1 MGMQVGIDTS
11 WGNRFQP
18 RPDGGMALIGLHWPY
33 GERKEGSRP
42 YGLGSWLDGRG

>member
-1 MGMQVGIDTS
+1 MGMQVGGTTS
-11 WGNRFQP
+11 WGNRFYP

-42 YGLGSWLDGRG
+42 YGLDPWLDGR

>member
-1 MGMQVGIDTS
+1 MGMQVGDTTS
-11 WGNRFQP
+11 WGNRFSL

-42 YGLGSWLDGRG
+42 HGLDPRLDGR